1 MKKITIENRAGC
13 VPLCLLDLVN
23 YAFKTYPER
32 IYGAN
37 NGISVTLEIE
47 GLLLVI
53 RRKGNDFSVIVKKK
67 KLEKGVMEK

>member
-1 MKKITIENRAGC
+1 MKRITIENRAGC

-23 YAFKTYPER
+23 YAFKTYLNK

-37 NGISVTLEIE
+37 NGISVTLEIQ

-53 RRKGNDFSVIVKKK
+53 RRRDDDFSVIVKKK
-67 KLEKGVMEK
+67 KREKGVMEK

>member
-23 YAFKTYPER
+23 YAFREHQQE

-37 NGISVTLEIE
+37 NGISVTLEIQD
-47 GLLLVI
+47 LLLVI
-53 RRKGNDFSVIVKKK
+53 RRRDDDFSVIIKKK
-67 KLEKGVMEK
+67 KREKGVMEK